1 MRVST
6 KGRYALRIMI
16 DLALN
21 NNGEYIPLKDIS
33 ARQGITIKYMEQII
47 PQLNKAGYLKS
58 LRGNRGG
65 YRLAKTPDK
74 YIAGDILRVME
85 GSLATVACLDYDE
98 VDCERSNNCSTLKF
112 WNGLKETVN
121 NYVNSFTLADIIND
135 INDTQTD
142 NLTEK

>member
-16 DLALN
+16 DLAEH

-58 LRGNRGG
+58 LRGNGGG
-65 YRLAKTPDK
+65 YRLAKSPDK
-74 YIAGDILRVME
+74 YIVGDILRIME
-85 GSLATVACLDYDE
+85 GSLAPVVCLDDDE
-98 VDCERSNNCSTLKF
+98 NECPRCDACATVRF
-112 WNGLKETVN
+112 WSGLKKAVDD
-121 NYVNSFTLADIIND
+121 YVDSFTLADFLVGQDYVI
-135 INDTQTD
+135 
-142 NLTEK
+142 

>member
-16 DLALN
+16 DLAEH

-58 LRGNRGG
+58 LRGNGGG

-74 YIAGDILRVME
+74 YVVGDILRTME
-85 GSLATVACLDYDE
+85 GPLAQVACLDGEENECVRCDSC
-98 VDCERSNNCSTLKF
+98 VTISF
-112 WNGLKETVN
+112 WSGLKNVVDQ
-121 NYVNSFTLADIIND
+121 YVDSFTLADFLSGDDYVI
-135 INDTQTD
+135 
-142 NLTEK
+142 